1 MFHGKQMSL
10 FKVLHYGVN
19 KIYVLKGFLNSR
31 IFWFQNI
38 YFLKSMVKQVGPILP
53 REAIECLQIL

>member
-1 MFHGKQMSL
+1 MFLEKQMGL

-31 IFWFQNI
+31 IFCFRIFNSFNQWSSKLAQ
-38 YFLKSMVKQVGPILP
+38 YYQE
-53 REAIECLQIL
+53 RR

>member
-1 MFHGKQMSL
+1 MFIGIQMGL
-10 FKVLHYGVN
+10 FNVLHYGVN

-38 YFLKSMVKQVGPILP
+38 YFHKSMVNQVCPILP
-53 REAIECLQIL
+53 REAIECLQTL